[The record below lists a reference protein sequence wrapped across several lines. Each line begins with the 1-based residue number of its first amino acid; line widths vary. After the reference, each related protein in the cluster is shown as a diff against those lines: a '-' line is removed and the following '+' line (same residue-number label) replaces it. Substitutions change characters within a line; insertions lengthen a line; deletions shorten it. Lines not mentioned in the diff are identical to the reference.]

1 MIYVSNESDLL
12 NLKPTHMISDND
24 SVDSFDGVEFHLYL
38 FANPKSGSQKAK
50 RYTDIGFTNCSINLG
65 NNMRAN
71 IHVYNVIDKAD
82 RTNGL
87 KKMAKK

>member
-1 MIYVSNESDLL
+1 MLSDQ
-12 NLKPTHMISDND
+12 DND

-50 RYTDIGFTNCSINLG
+50 RYTDIGFSNCTINLG

-71 IHVYNVIDKAD
+71 THVYNVIDKDD
-82 RTNGL
+82 RTKGL
-87 KKMAKK
+87 KRLAKRQSISKHSQLWS